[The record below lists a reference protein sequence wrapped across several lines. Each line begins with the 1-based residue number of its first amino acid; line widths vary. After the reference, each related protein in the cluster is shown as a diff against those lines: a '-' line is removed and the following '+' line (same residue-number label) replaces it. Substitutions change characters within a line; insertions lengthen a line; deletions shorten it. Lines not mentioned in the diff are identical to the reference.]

1 MSGTPTSGL
10 LDDIV
15 RDSRLETYYE
25 GALTI
30 HLRNDPRAPPLTQKQ
45 QERWKKVRTLGYG
58 GQGQVVLEKCVDDKP
73 AVTERA
79 VKKIRLQ
86 TDDSRRRYEEELA
99 TILKFSHDN
108 VCNMADFCHI
118 PLILGVF
125 AERYCLRSTPNT
137 LSNH

>member
-25 GALTI
+25 WPLTI
-30 HLRNDPRAPPLTQKQ
+30 HLRNDPHTRPLTQKQ
-45 QERWKKVRTLGYG
+45 KESWKKVRTLGYG
-58 GQGQVVLEKCVDDKP
+58 GQGQVVLEKCVEGKP

-108 VCNMADFCHI
+108 VCTIAGFSHI
-118 PLILGVF
+118 LLM
-125 AERYCLRSTPNT
+125 LRVLTKRCCSCSTLNT

>member
-108 VCNMADFCHI
+108 VCTMADPYHI
-118 PLILGVF
+118 LLILRVF
-125 AERYCLRSTPNT
+125 TERYCL
-137 LSNH
+137 

>member
-30 HLRNDPRAPPLTQKQ
+30 HLRNDPHTRPLTQKQ
-45 QERWKKVRTLGYG
+45 KESWKKVRTLGYG
-58 GQGQVVLEKCVDDKP
+58 GQGQVVLEKCVEGKP

-108 VCNMADFCHI
+108 VCNMADFCRS

-125 AERYCLRSTPNT
+125 TKRYCSYSTLNS